1 MYLLYI
7 DESGDPNNPNEKHF
21 VMGGVAVFERQI
33 YYLSQALDEV
43 QRHFFPDKTD
53 PIEFH
58 ASDMY
63 RRNKE
68 PWHSLGKDKCAQIV
82 EHIDRVIS
90 ESHTTGVI
98 LFAVVIDR
106 VRLSGEEIV
115 FRTFEELCN
124 RFDLFLTRL
133 HREGNEQRGLLI
145 MDESRYEARLKELL
159 ASYRRTGTRFGTLY
173 NIPEAPVFTESE
185 TTRILQIADFCSWAV
200 FRRYERGDISNLDRI
215 IGKFDQ
221 SSGIIHGL
229 VHLTYDRTCT
239 CTYCL
244 TRKLT
249 PQSNQTV

>member
-1 MYLLYI
+1 MYLLYV
-7 DESGDPNNPNEKHF
+7 DESGDPLNADEKHF

-33 YYLSQALDEV
+33 YFLNQAFDEV
-43 QRHFFPDKTD
+43 QRLFFPNITEQV
-53 PIEFH
+53 EFH
-58 ASDMY
+58 ASDIY

-68 PWHSLGKDKCAQIV
+68 PWHSLGKDKCQQIV
-82 EHIDRVIS
+82 DHVYRAIS
-90 ESHTTGVI
+90 ESHATGVV

-106 VRLSGEEIV
+106 TPFTSEQAV

-133 HREGNEQRGLLI
+133 HKEGNEQRGLMIL
-145 MDESRYEARLKELL
+145 DDSRYEVRLKELL
-159 ASYRRTGTRFGTLY
+159 ASYRKTGTRFGTIY
-173 NIPEAPVFTESE
+173 NIPDTPVFTDSAA
-185 TTRILQIADFCSWAV
+185 TRMLQLADFCSWAV
-200 FRRYERGDISNLDRI
+200 FRRYERGDTNYLDKI

-221 SSGIIHGL
+221 SGSIIHSL

-249 PQSNQTV
+249 S